1 MKTSFIQPLLCAGM
15 ETIVFN
21 IYQSAAVAA
30 VFLVLG
36 LFLVSRSELLRRFC
50 IPAAVVG
57 GLVFA
62 ITSLFLHSADVVEF
76 HFDETLKNVFMMAFF
91 CSVGFMASAKMRKA
105 GGRMVV
111 ILLLRLTVL
120 VVVQDVVGSSFAVF
134 FGLDPMLGLCL
145 GSVSLIGG
153 HGTAA
158 AYGSMFVEDFGIVG
172 ADTVAV
178 AAATFGLAFS
188 SLIGGPLA
196 GRLVKR
202 HNLVPEESEME
213 LVAEEEA
220 EVAITD
226 RGFLHALILMVVCV
240 GFGTYI
246 VSAISEI
253 GVNLPVYLGSMIIA
267 MVIRNVCDVKGVG
280 LPLREISVMGT
291 ISLSM
296 FLVMALMTMKLWQ
309 ITDMAM
315 PMVVTLMVQLVIVAL
330 FSYIIIF
337 RATGR
342 NYDSAV
348 YTTAVC
354 GFGLGATP
362 NAMANMQAMF
372 KRFGESPVAFFIVPI
387 VGSVFIDLINSGILT
402 VFMNLL

>member
-1 MKTSFIQPLLCAGM
+1 M
-15 ETIVFN
+15 EAVTFDIF
-21 IYQSAAVAA
+21 QSAAVAA
-30 VFLVLG
+30 VILVVG
-36 LFLVSRSELLRRFC
+36 LYLVKRSETLRRFC

-57 GLVFA
+57 GLLFA
-62 ITSLFLHSADVVEF
+62 VLSLILYSSDVVEF

-91 CSVGFMASAKMRKA
+91 CSVGFMASARMLKA

-111 ILLLRLTVL
+111 ILLLLLTVL
-120 VVVQDVVGSSFAVF
+120 IVLQDVIGTVMAGA

-158 AYGSMFVEDFGIVG
+158 AYGTMFVEDYGVVG
-172 ADTVAV
+172 ADTVSI

-202 HNLVPEESEME
+202 NSLVPEESEME
-213 LVAEEEA
+213 LVSEEEA
-220 EVAITD
+220 DVRITD
-226 RGFLHALILMVVCV
+226 NGFLRALILIVICV

-246 VSAISEI
+246 VSALSDLGI
-253 GVNLPVYLGSMIIA
+253 NLPTYLGA
-267 MVIRNVCDVKGVG
+267 MLLAMLIRNICDVKGVE
-280 LPLREISVMGT
+280 LPLREISTLGT

-296 FLVMALMTMKLWQ
+296 FLVMALMVMKLWQ
-309 ITDMAM
+309 IADMAL
-315 PMVVTLMVQLVIVAL
+315 PMVVTLVIQTVMVAL
-330 FSYIIIF
+330 FAYFVIF

-342 NYDSAV
+342 NYDSAA

-372 KRFGESPVAFFIVPI
+372 KRFGESPVAYFIVPI
-387 VGSVFIDLINSGILT
+387 VGSVFIDLINSGVLT

>member
-1 MKTSFIQPLLCAGM
+1 
-15 ETIVFN
+15 
-21 IYQSAAVAA
+21 
-30 VFLVLG
+30 
-36 LFLVSRSELLRRFC
+36 
-50 IPAAVVG
+50 
-57 GLVFA
+57 
-62 ITSLFLHSADVVEF
+62 
-76 HFDETLKNVFMMAFF
+76 
-91 CSVGFMASAKMRKA
+91 
-105 GGRMVV
+105 
-111 ILLLRLTVL
+111 
-120 VVVQDVVGSSFAVF
+120 
-134 FGLDPMLGLCL
+134 
-145 GSVSLIGG
+145 
-153 HGTAA
+153 
-158 AYGSMFVEDFGIVG
+158 
-172 ADTVAV
+172 
-178 AAATFGLAFS
+178 
-188 SLIGGPLA
+188 
-196 GRLVKR
+196 
-202 HNLVPEESEME
+202 
-213 LVAEEEA
+213 
-220 EVAITD
+220 
-226 RGFLHALILMVVCV
+226 MVVCV

-246 VSAISEI
+246 VSVISDI